1 MAGWAPRKAYAV
13 SCASA
18 STDRRDVRGLD
29 LSGETGP
36 PSPDRL
42 RRSSALRL
50 GMTERGEVHARRVA
64 GGGAAAVYDP
74 SQALP
79 IFPDDVAWRA
89 RREQRMREP
98 EQSRAVWFSSNAQFR
113 RPRLA
118 VNCLRSEDLCRVRA
132 ERGRLWLLAAPLA
145 LAAAGCSSLA
155 HAYKYKFTLGIRD
168 QGVVRQASS
177 VVRVATS
184 YSNTIDGNYG
194 IAHSEG
200 EATYIRLSSGK
211 YVFALL
217 KGKNY
222 GWIENPSG
230 VLWKAYGIESTGK
243 PADIDALRDHS
254 ETISLGIESLP
265 FIVTF
270 SNISDPN
277 TVMVLDP
284 ENMEG
289 RLGLGVEFAFANI
302 CVTSESITKSID
314 RVLPWLPSALRD
326 ENYSFGPMGDQ
337 RMPAEFEGR

>member
-79 IFPDDVAWRA
+79 IFPDDVAWRVRTE
-89 RREQRMREP
+89 RRG
-98 EQSRAVWFSSNAQFR
+98 
-113 RPRLA
+113 
-118 VNCLRSEDLCRVRA
+118 RA